1 MKKYLMMAVAG
12 LAIASCSKMDDYA
25 TSPAEIAQAKYNQAF
40 LKYVGGYIDPNQT
53 WGFSDDAYSN
63 APAFEFTRA
72 AMPATP
78 NFRDTNPITKPTMP
92 SYSNTVPTG
101 AKYARD
107 HQNYNNGDIIYINT
121 DYQQLNNPQN
131 YSDLTIYV
139 DGNVT
144 YNGQTNQNGNGTT
157 ICVTEG
163 STLKLGSVSE
173 RLTVYLAPNATLDV
187 TQALNWDGTPAIDWQ
202 GNPYPLTFTKENAAL
217 YMSEGSKVK
226 GTNIYFKDGYTV
238 LNDGGSIEAN
248 NLTLDQKATLWN
260 EGSIKV
266 ANALTLM
273 NTSPALYNKEGKT
286 IETVNLDLIN
296 NDALLFNEGTVK
308 ATGNIVLHNTTAEI
322 VNYGTLSGASFS
334 SAAGGKMHNEGTG
347 TVNITGKTDLTNSNS
362 SWMNDGHWTC
372 GSFDVDNY
380 SNTNINNCYLTV
392 NGQFHLNRGTFVL
405 GAESGV
411 VCNSFAWED
420 TSDFY
425 LGSKSVLKING
436 DLVTNNANSGYGFRG
451 NGNDYAVIEAAS
463 IKHNGNEQFRMSY
476 YGKLYIATDNH
487 FEQWYKDAPNTN
499 QPAYWYQ
506 STVKFK
512 FNGDTTKP
520 IPSTNCNPGYTP
532 SNPPTTPPT
541 DDNSIRIV
549 AEDLSA
555 AGDTDF
561 DFNDVVLDVTFGNPA
576 TVILT
581 HAGGTL
587 PLRINGNDA
596 NEVHKL
602 FGVWQGDDAINENT
616 PLQQMVNTGKG
627 PNKPSVNLTNVLN
640 VSISSRS
647 EADSRLKLEVYKN
660 GSWIEMTSPKGEPA
674 CKLAVGQDFKVLGER
689 QSIKGT
695 YPNFLEWVKNSTFSS
710 QWWK

>member
-1 MKKYLMMAVAG
+1 MMAVAG

-25 TSPAEIAQAKYNQAF
+25 TSPAEIVQAKYNQAF

-53 WGFSDDAYSN
+53 WGFGDDVYSN
-63 APAFEFTRA
+63 APAFDFTRA

-78 NFRDTNPITKPTMP
+78 KFRDTNPITKPTMP

-101 AKYARD
+101 AKYAKD
-107 HQNYNNGDIIYINT
+107 YQNYQKGDVIYIDT
-121 DYQQLNNPQN
+121 EYQTLNNPQN
-131 YSDLTIYV
+131 TENLTIYV

-144 YNGQTNQNGNGTT
+144 YCGGTNQNGNGTVF
-157 ICVTEG
+157 CVTEN
-163 STLKLGSVSE
+163 STLTLGAVSNN
-173 RLTVYLAPNATLDV
+173 LTVYLAPGATLDIRKGLRENV
-187 TQALNWDGTPAIDWQ
+187 TSW
-202 GNPYPLTFTKENAAL
+202 NPYKSEIVETGSNSFSFQNSHAAIYL
-217 YMSEGSKVK
+217 SAGSKVK
-226 GTNIYFKDGYTV
+226 ATDLTLIAKAKL

-248 NLTLDQKATLWN
+248 NLTLDQEATLWN

-266 ANALTLM
+266 ANALTLT
-273 NTSPALYNKEGKT
+273 NTSSALYNKEGKT

-308 ATGNIVLHNTTAEI
+308 ATGNIVLHNTNAEI
-322 VNYGTLSGASFS
+322 INYGTLSGASFS

-425 LGSKSVLKING
+425 LGSNSVLKING

-476 YGKLYIATDNH
+476 YGKLYIATDHH

-541 DDNSIRIV
+541 DDNSIRII

-587 PLRINGNDA
+587 PLTVNGH
-596 NEVHKL
+596 EVHKL

-627 PNKPSVNLTNVLN
+627 PTKPSVDLTNVLN
-640 VSISSRS
+640 VSINSRS

-674 CKLAVGQDFKVLGER
+674 CKLAVGQDFTVLGER
-689 QSIKGT
+689 KSIKGT